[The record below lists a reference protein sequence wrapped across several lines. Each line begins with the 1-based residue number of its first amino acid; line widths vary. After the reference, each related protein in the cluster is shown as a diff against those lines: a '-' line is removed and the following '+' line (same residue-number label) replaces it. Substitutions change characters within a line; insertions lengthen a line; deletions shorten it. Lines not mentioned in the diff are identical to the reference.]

1 VLLEAPSKV
10 KARVCV
16 VTQGSSEDEGACVG
30 EDEGIA
36 VEEDAARRGVLLE
49 SVQGVHR
56 KLRTWKALH

>member
-1 VLLEAPSKV
+1 MFLEAPSEV

-16 VTQGSSEDEGACVG
+16 VTQVSSEDEGASVG

-36 VEEDAARRGVLLE
+36 VEEDAARRGVLVE
-49 SVQGVHR
+49 SVQGVRR